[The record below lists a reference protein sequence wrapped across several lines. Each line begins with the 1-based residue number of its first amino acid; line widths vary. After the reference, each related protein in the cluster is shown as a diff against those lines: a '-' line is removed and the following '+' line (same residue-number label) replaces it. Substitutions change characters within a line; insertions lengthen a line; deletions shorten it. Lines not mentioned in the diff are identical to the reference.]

1 MDVRRKERNAIIKE
15 AEEGQETESTTQ
27 VPPTLSRHHANSTD
41 QGPMYSSPEEHYCI
55 SETTRDSINLIS
67 WVREHRDDNMY
78 QVSYPAE
85 VPALQYNKLR
95 TVLHSKAERSVLDT
109 FSGA

>member
-1 MDVRRKERNAIIKE
+1 M
-15 AEEGQETESTTQ
+15 
-27 VPPTLSRHHANSTD
+27 
-41 QGPMYSSPEEHYCI
+41 GPMFSSPEEHYRI
-55 SETTRDSINLIS
+55 SETTRNSINLIL
-67 WVREHRDDNMY
+67 WVCEHWDDIVY

-95 TVLHSKAERSVLDT
+95 TGIHSKAERSLLDT